1 MKNFLLA
8 LIVLGFAPVA
18 FSQTAKSQAEFDA
31 AIAIQSATD
40 PQTRIDAAQKL
51 LKDFKNTDF
60 KEFANLMIF
69 ASYQELSDY
78 ENMILYGERTLEIN
92 PQNPGVLLEL
102 ANAIPART
110 REFDLDKEEKLTRA
124 EEFASRA
131 LTTIPN
137 LPKPNPD
144 MLDDDWLGMKKDFMS
159 RGNEA
164 MGLIAAKRGNHDEAV
179 DFLIKAI
186 GLAAE
191 PNAMTHYHLAD
202 AYMNAGKKADA
213 IASINQSITLGG
225 VPLGSGADAAKVLKE
240 KIEAMP

>member
-8 LIVLGFAPVA
+8 AIVLGCAAAA
-18 FSQTAKSQAEFDA
+18 FGQTAKSQAEFDA
-31 AIAIQSATD
+31 AMAVQSATE
-40 PQTRIDAAQKL
+40 PQARIAAAQKL

-78 ENMILYGERTLEIN
+78 ENMLLYGERTLEIN
-92 PQNPGVLLEL
+92 PGNPGVLLEL

-110 REFDLDKEEKLTRA
+110 REFDLDKEEKLTKA
-124 EEFASRA
+124 EEFANRA

-144 MLDDDWLGMKKDFMS
+144 MLDDDWLNIKKDFMS

-164 MGLIAAKRGNHDEAV
+164 MGLIAVKRENYDEAV
-179 DFLIKAI
+179 DFLNKAI

-191 PNAMTHYHLAD
+191 PNAMTHYYLAD
-202 AYMNAGKKADA
+202 AYLKAGKKAEA
-213 IASINQSITLGG
+213 LTAVNQAITLGG
-225 VPLGSGADAAKVLKE
+225 IPLGGGGDAAKTLKE
-240 KIEAMP
+240 KIESGN